1 MNINCY
7 YFKNISYDCGLFDSF
22 VDMTYVLIMENS
34 KREENMYKELN
45 FFKPTSRVKIQYN
58 AGFKKCKKKLYQQK
72 TNWDLMDATY
82 NIMIDAKKNG
92 YKNILILEEDFIVNN
107 KQFTETNI
115 TNIKDY
121 ITNNDIDI
129 YLFGN
134 FVPSINITLN
144 SHLKCLHRKLP
155 CGGTQG
161 YITTDCGIKKFIELY
176 ESEDY
181 DLIKNKSDNG
191 DIDWL
196 YNDEYFKTYYYKI
209 PLIIQP
215 MEETE
220 NLSNTNF
227 PEMIKDLV
235 YSLKLKYINL
245 FGLNSTN
252 KEELIK
258 NYDNLYLF
266 SKLIVPVLIII
277 IIIVIY
283 IIYNRF

>member
-1 MNINCY
+1 M
-7 YFKNISYDCGLFDSF
+7 
-22 VDMTYVLIMENS
+22 
-34 KREENMYKELN
+34 
-45 FFKPTSRVKIQYN
+45 
-58 AGFKKCKKKLYQQK
+58 
-72 TNWDLMDATY
+72 
-82 NIMIDAKKNG
+82 
-92 YKNILILEEDFIVNN
+92 
-107 KQFTETNI
+107 
-115 TNIKDY
+115 
-121 ITNNDIDI
+121 
-129 YLFGN
+129 
-134 FVPSINITLN
+134 PSINISLY

-161 YITTDCGIKKFIELY
+161 YITTDRGIKKFIELY

-181 DLIKNKSDNG
+181 DLIKNISDNG
-191 DIDWL
+191 DIDWM

-235 YSLKLKYINL
+235 YSLKLVYINL

-266 SKLIVPVLIII
+266 SKLIVPALIII
-277 IIIVIY
+277 IY
-283 IIYNRF
+283 IIYILD